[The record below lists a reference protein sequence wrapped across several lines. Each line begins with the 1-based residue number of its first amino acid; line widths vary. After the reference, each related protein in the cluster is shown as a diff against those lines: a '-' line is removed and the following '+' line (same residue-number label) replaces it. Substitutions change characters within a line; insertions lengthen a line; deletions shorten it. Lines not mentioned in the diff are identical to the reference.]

1 MEQMFKR
8 GKIQIIRLVFLIIF
22 FLLTVLS
29 IIKHFIGL
37 NSNVELERSVFISQ
51 IAELMKDNVNASKKH
66 NQQLTGVV
74 AEVLVELQP
83 ETFHEVQRLFPDYSS
98 IDAVNQL
105 FFLSSEC
112 ELYGI
117 DGVKQWVSLP
127 YDDYL
132 LEAVSQ
138 ADTTDFIRIGMNRE
152 FMVYSILLPAPIT
165 LDGHE
170 ISAVLYGWDSSEYR
184 STLSSKLFEENSSS
198 ILIGTDGNIAI
209 YPEEESQS
217 YGYNVFTYL
226 TNQGMSTGDLENIQR
241 LITGTED
248 TTVFCEL
255 DSGRW
260 LFRVAYYNELY
271 RILIMLPLQVTSAG
285 TYKNLYILIANVAT
299 AMLIL
304 FLVVGGF
311 LLFAAR
317 RQKLQREKE
326 LQTEFLIKSAQAKNE
341 FLAKMS
347 HDIRTPLNGII
358 GMNYIASTKL
368 PGDCPELADCLKKVD
383 ISAKYLLGILNDILD
398 MSKIESGNIELA
410 AMPFSLEVLCEGIEP
425 IVLTQME
432 GKNIRFT
439 IDSATG
445 FDYEYIGDELRV
457 KQILMNLLSNAVK
470 FTQVGSVTLEIKVR
484 ALDGE
489 KDEVTF
495 AVRDTGKGI
504 TGEFLDRIFSP
515 FTQED
520 TGIAASYG
528 GSGLGLSIAKYYT
541 ELMGG
546 RISVISEPG
555 QGSEF
560 LVKLPL
566 KKAAQTDAAREM
578 PQVPDVVSDFSGKRA
593 LICEDNDLNA
603 EIAAAILKHFGLQVD
618 RAENGNVGAKMFQCS
633 GQGCYDIIF
642 MDVRMPVMDG
652 YEATRAIRA
661 LDREDA
667 KTVIICAL
675 SANAFSDDIAQSL
688 AAGMNEHL
696 AKPLEVAKLG
706 LILNKYLG

>member
-74 AEVLVELQP
+74 AEVLVEVQP

-117 DGVKQWVSLP
+117 DGIKQWVSLP

-226 TNQGMSTGDLENIQR
+226 KNQGMSTGDLENIQK

-445 FDYEYIGDELRV
+445 FDYEYIGDELRI

-470 FTQVGSVTLEIKVR
+470 FTQVGSVTLEIRVR

-504 TGEFLDRIFSP
+504 TREFLDRIFSP

-578 PQVPDVVSDFSGKRA
+578 PQVPDAVSDFSGKRA

-706 LILNKYLG
+706 LILNKYLC